1 AASPAL
7 MPDAATVCR
16 CNDVSKGALVACWR
30 AGARTAAAL
39 SAATRA
45 ATGCGSCRDAV
56 AGIAGWLAEAD
67 PSTTDEVRE
76 TVEVAS

>member
-1 AASPAL
+1 

-30 AGARTAAAL
+30 AGARTAAEL

-56 AGIAGWLAEAD
+56 AGIAAWLAEAD